1 MAIKFVL
8 VEIVLVET
16 VLVGDPLYY
25 QNSQICTYDIHYQR
39 KYFFD
44 IFQTELP
51 PTSGVYRGSPT
62 STVSTSTIS
71 TSTNFIAIGIK
82 LVLVELLCSKVSTSG
97 NWLCSIHYL
106 SMRVLLVARSKT
118 LEFSSALC
126 FLCRKRAF
134 IRNFDFRSR

>member
-1 MAIKFVL
+1 MLKKSKIPRNFFK
-8 VEIVLVET
+8 
-16 VLVGDPLYY
+16 GSG
-25 QNSQICTYDIHYQR
+25 NSWP
-39 KYFFD
+39 FFSSN
-44 IFQTELP
+44 IRYPRIISISRLTFFSYTLL
-51 PTSGVYRGSPT
+51 SMYRGSPT
-62 STVSTSTIS
+62 STVSTCTIS